1 MLRIAESYITW
12 GYPNLKSVR
21 ELIYKRGIVKHNH
34 QRGPI
39 CDNVVIERK
48 LHKAHD
54 IKCDPTSRKHPTTC
68 GHSSSTPT
76 GGWRKRANHYVEVGD
91 FGNREDKI
99 NKLHAQDG
107 LKKFFGV
114 LGLTHKYA
122 KWKAAYIDDFLNNVG
137 IPLPSLTMH
146 PGLHLPS
153 MKIFHEAFQN

>member
-39 CDNVVIERK
+39 SDNFVIERK

-54 IKCDPTSRKHPTTC
+54 IKCTKYSLLDPTSRNLT
-68 GHSSSTPT
+68 
-76 GGWRKRANHYVEVGD
+76 NHNVEVGD

-114 LGLTHKYA
+114 QGLTRKYA
-122 KWKAAYIDDFLNNVG
+122 KWKAAYIHDSLNNVR
-137 IPLPSLTMH
+137 IPLPFVKS
-146 PGLHLPS
+146 
-153 MKIFHEAFQN
+153 I